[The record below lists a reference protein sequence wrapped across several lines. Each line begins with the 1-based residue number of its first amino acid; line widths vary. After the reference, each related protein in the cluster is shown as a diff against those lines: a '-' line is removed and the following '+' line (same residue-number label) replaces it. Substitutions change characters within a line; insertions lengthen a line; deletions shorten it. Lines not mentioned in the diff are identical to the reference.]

1 MNASRSGGVAVST
14 WCGVAYQN
22 EKKLHQNYQSTFN
35 CKKIAMNAHILYR
48 GIQVVRILC
57 GENGEADR
65 HCEINCKLHNFK
77 PAAPHALILF
87 MQVKYDRSGGS

>member
-1 MNASRSGGVAVST
+1 MNAARSGALLSQRGVAWST
-14 WCGVAYQN
+14 KRKTSPEFSNHKFKSNKTCNAY
-22 EKKLHQNYQSTFN
+22 
-35 CKKIAMNAHILYR
+35 ILYR

-65 HCEINCKLHNFK
+65 HCEINCKLHNLK

-87 MQVKYDRSGGS
+87 MQVKSDRSGGS